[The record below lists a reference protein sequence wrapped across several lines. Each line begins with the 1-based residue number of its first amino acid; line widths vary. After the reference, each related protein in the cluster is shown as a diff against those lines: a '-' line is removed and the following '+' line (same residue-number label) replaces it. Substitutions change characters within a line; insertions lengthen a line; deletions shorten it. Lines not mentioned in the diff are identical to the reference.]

1 MCTTNKRPTLSPK
14 SMRKRLPEELERY
27 IERCQAPPDAKKSNE
42 RRLPNVAGFCRYLG
56 LGTEELE
63 HLTECDPALYGRI
76 TAVLEDELLNF
87 SPSPAILGHY
97 LKRRLHYGAEEKE
110 KTAADCGAVQLI
122 FEHDIEEDGA

>member
-1 MCTTNKRPTLSPK
+1 MCTTNKRPALSQK
-14 SMRKRLPEELERY
+14 NVRKRLPEELEKY
-27 IERCQAPPDAKKSNE
+27 IESCQAPPEAKKPNK

-63 HLTECDPALYGRI
+63 QLTECAPKLYGRI
-76 TAVLEDELLNF
+76 AAVLEDELLNF

-97 LKRRLHYGAEEKE
+97 LKRRLHYGADEKE
-110 KTAADCGAVQLI
+110 KIATDCGAVQLI